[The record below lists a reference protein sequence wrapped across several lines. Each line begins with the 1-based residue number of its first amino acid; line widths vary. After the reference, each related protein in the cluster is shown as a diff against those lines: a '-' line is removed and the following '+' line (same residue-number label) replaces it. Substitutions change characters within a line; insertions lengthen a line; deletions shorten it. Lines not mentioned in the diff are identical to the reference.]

1 MAYPSGYSYRCK
13 RYDGA
18 WGEVVQVSM
27 RPSWPARLW
36 RVRPWNSSPLMR
48 VSDRAE
54 VVLRALAVVVVA
66 AAVPVAGA
74 VGTVSYTGAE
84 ARIVAQD
91 SGKVRVVATETADAV
106 RVPDSDRYATHQVR
120 YQAPV
125 QWDNGGK
132 IATATVDVPGP
143 QVAGATV
150 TLWTKNGQPTVAPS
164 RPGSAAAE
172 GIGTGLAILVETWC
186 AAAATVWFTGTV
198 LDARR
203 YARWEREWRGINR
216 PIGKDTL

>member
-1 MAYPSGYSYRCK
+1 
-13 RYDGA
+13 
-18 WGEVVQVSM
+18 M
-27 RPSWPARLW
+27 RPSLPTRLW
-36 RVRPWNSSPLMR
+36 RVRPWNRNPLLR

-54 VVLRALAVVVVA
+54 VVLRAVAVVVVA

-74 VGTVSYTGAE
+74 VGSVSYTGAQD
-84 ARIVAQD
+84 RIAAQD
-91 SGKVRVVATETADAV
+91 AGKVRVTATETADAV
-106 RVPDSDRYATHQVR
+106 RLPDSDHYAGNQAR

-125 QWDNGGK
+125 QWNSDGK
-132 IATATVDVPGP
+132 TETATVDVPGP

-150 TLWTKNGQPTVAPS
+150 TVWIKNGQPTQAPA
-164 RPGSAAAE
+164 RPGAAAAE
-172 GIGTGLAILVETWC
+172 GIGTGLAVLVETWC

-198 LDARR
+198 FDARR